1 MVNVALPHR
10 PKRSYSH
17 DTRPMH
23 RNSAL
28 ALLSLS
34 MTAGVA
40 SMLAA
45 ASEGAPAGDAAA
57 GRKLF
62 NRTCRVCHQVEADA
76 GSATGPN
83 LAGVLGRVAG
93 ADAGFGYSAA
103 FDAAASRGVRW
114 DAATLEDFLA
124 APARVIPGGKMP
136 MAVADPTQRRDL
148 IAYLSTL
155 QP

>member
-1 MVNVALPHR
+1 
-10 PKRSYSH
+10 
-17 DTRPMH
+17 MH
-23 RNSAL
+23 CTKAL
-28 ALLSLS
+28 ALLYLTL
-34 MTAGVA
+34 TAGVA

-45 ASEGAPAGDAAA
+45 ASDGARAGDAAA

-62 NRTCRVCHQVEADA
+62 NRTCRVCHQVDVDA
-76 GSATGPN
+76 GSDSAPN
-83 LAGVLGRVAG
+83 LAGVLGRAAG
-93 ADAGFGYSAA
+93 ADAGFGYSPA

-114 DAATLEDFLA
+114 DAATLDAFLA
-124 APARVIPGGKMP
+124 APAAVIPGGEMP